1 MLESPG
7 TARGCGDYIDRN
19 TRLCS
24 ELKLEDCERWVTI
37 VEIVLVGD
45 KSA

>member
-1 MLESPG
+1 MLESLG
-7 TARGCGDYIDRN
+7 TARVCGDYVDRN

-24 ELKLEDCERWVTI
+24 ELS
-37 VEIVLVGD
+37 VLVGD